1 MRTNKLLK
9 IAATYMLAFSAYAQN
24 YNEAYNADMITVDDY
39 YMAHYNDTLITIG
52 DNNYCSWHP
61 FYPENYDKFIDFLE
75 KWSPIAVDIAL
86 KERSMRTTSPWINV
100 HDIYATNMQIAQLN
114 LYCDKLPDGSSSDIT
129 NYNKIKEQVE
139 FEWRLSDAFMEIR
152 KQDVAE

>member
-1 MRTNKLLK
+1 
-9 IAATYMLAFSAYAQN
+9 
-24 YNEAYNADMITVDDY
+24 
-39 YMAHYNDTLITIG
+39 
-52 DNNYCSWHP
+52 
-61 FYPENYDKFIDFLE
+61 
-75 KWSPIAVDIAL
+75 
-86 KERSMRTTSPWINV
+86 
-100 HDIYATNMQIAQLN
+100 MQIAQLN